1 MGTEPQGDGATE
13 ERNLGI
19 KEGGPFGKPKGV
31 VTEDKGSDKI
41 AGKWMKKR
49 DPAEKT
55 AGRCKGKALR

>member
-31 VTEDKGSDKI
+31 VENKTQRENRR
-41 AGKWMKKR
+41 ARKK
-49 DPAEKT
+49 
-55 AGRCKGKALR
+55 